1 MRVRNPFGENKQR
14 QEILENKQTDAIR
27 GVGSS
32 EGLVKGIRVHEGA
45 RRRSRHETGEANEVF
60 GARRHRVRSCRV

>member
-14 QEILENKQTDAIR
+14 QEILENKQTNAIR

-32 EGLVKGIRVHEGA
+32 ESLVKGIRVHEGA
-45 RRRSRHETGEANEVF
+45 RRRRPHAASEASEVI